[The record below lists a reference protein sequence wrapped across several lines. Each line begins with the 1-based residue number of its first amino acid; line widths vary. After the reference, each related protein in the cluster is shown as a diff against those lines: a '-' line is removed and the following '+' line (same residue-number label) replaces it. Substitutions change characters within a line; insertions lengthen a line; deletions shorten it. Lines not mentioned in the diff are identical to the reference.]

1 MPRNLNNITQTNGYT
16 VVKPNIRNIWS
27 AMYMAKTHSSTGNCG
42 KIIPVFHRELIP
54 GQTVN
59 IDQDV
64 AIQFT
69 PFVSNLFHEINGELI
84 SYFVPYR
91 ICAFMRD
98 RETLDDDIEQEA
110 DQLKWEAY
118 ITGGKSG
125 RDTQK
130 LPLFSFKHLR
140 WEVENAAPTTE
151 GYKEWIG
158 GLCDYFGMPT
168 HIPAIRGGD
177 NEYDGPLPNQLL
189 HQAYNMIYNV
199 KLRNPDFTSW
209 KWTSFKGNN
218 AANDCQ
224 CNAVK
229 TAYWNAD
236 RFTRARAIQLRGA
249 APAIPISN
257 DTITL
262 AHNITHTGSESGNI
276 YGGSTDEITGFTLL
290 TAQAESGSNDY
301 QDRITLSTK
310 NGGSGSTAERKLTT
324 TTTISNHTIEQGQ
337 LNTSLNLNELLYNI
351 GILQYE
357 TNMARVK
364 PRYTDFLNSQFGI
377 IPQDSRFQEPEWVSS
392 NSFNVGV
399 DTITATA
406 TTDADATA
414 KQGNITSQAWGG
426 GRSLRS
432 EYRAQEHG
440 VFMTLM
446 IIKPKSVYEGG
457 LERMLW
463 STRTRFDFPIPEL
476 MNLPD
481 QKIYRGELKYTATE
495 NDTQLFGW
503 EQIFDEYRTMT
514 NQVTGML
521 RPSLYGDTTNPGLST
536 YTLARFFNEAPT
548 TINEDFLLCKPD
560 MKRIKQYQ
568 NQPDFI
574 FFVRTEMR
582 TAIPMPM
589 ITNPV
594 NIATT

>member
-69 PFVSNLFHEINGELI
+69 PFVTNLFHEINGELI

-91 ICAFMRD
+91 ICAFLRD

-130 LPLFSFKHLR
+130 LPLFSLKHLR
-140 WEVENAAPTTE
+140 WEVENASSTTE
-151 GYKEWIG
+151 GAKEWIG
-158 GLCDYFGMPT
+158 GLCDYFGMPI
-168 HIPAIRGGD
+168 HLPAIRGGD
-177 NEYDGPLPNQLL
+177 NGYDGPLPNQLL

-209 KWTSFKGNN
+209 KWTTMTGGNG
-218 AANDCQ
+218 AHDCQ

-257 DTITL
+257 ETVEL
-262 AHNITHTGSESGNI
+262 AIQLKGGQTTTSQTGTVSGLINPP
-276 YGGSTDEITGFTLL
+276 
-290 TAQAESGSNDY
+290 
-301 QDRITLSTK
+301 
-310 NGGSGSTAERKLTT
+310 LTT
-324 TTTISNHTIEQGQ
+324 VNQDDGSVTIGVTGQGSFQGSSSPNIKGTATIPE
-337 LNTSLNLNELLYNI
+337 NIMNSSLNLNELLYNI

-392 NSFNVGV
+392 NSFNVGI

-406 TTDADATA
+406 TTDADETA

-495 NDTQLFGW
+495 NDTELFGW

-521 RPSLYGDTTNPGLST
+521 RPSLYGNTTNPGLST
-536 YTLARFFNEAPT
+536 YTLARFFQEAPT

-574 FFVRTEMR
+574 FFVRSEMR

-589 ITNPV
+589 ITNPI